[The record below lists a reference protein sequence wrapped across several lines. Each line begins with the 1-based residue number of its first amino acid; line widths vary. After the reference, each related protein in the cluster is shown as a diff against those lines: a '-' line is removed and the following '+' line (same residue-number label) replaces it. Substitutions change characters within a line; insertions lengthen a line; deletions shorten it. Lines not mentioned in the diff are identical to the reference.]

1 MEGSAVHPPDEV
13 LVDRFVPFI
22 DELTEIIKEKG
33 WPSLWT
39 TTTKALDA
47 RPGEREAGC
56 DVARSSTVTH
66 LALRVSWPPGSAL
79 RGFPQQFSFVSS
91 ADRNL
96 LVLCVGNA
104 PVCFNAS
111 RGFYLV
117 HDAMAN
123 SVAVVP
129 WLPPRSVPTMF
140 SHRGIGTGVAVLRRG
155 DEMTGEPFLL
165 AELFLRRD
173 RGRRGHTSN
182 KATLFIWFGSGPASG
197 GWTEKEVTLPFPSGY
212 RSSEVSEYSF
222 TADTVLAVGGKS
234 LCWVDRRWNGW
245 RREWGMDGD
254 GKKMGAGGV
263 NMSGALTVYPLL
275 DLRPPLLPSSGSSI
289 PSAKA
294 KRTAVDVRGI
304 AVGFAG
310 LVRNRT
316 VETKPAPALDGSEV
330 VQALSRACPH
340 ILHALDRHDY
350 S

>member
-1 MEGSAVHPPDEV
+1 MAVA
-13 LVDRFVPFI
+13 VDHHDQGPRR
-22 DELTEIIKEKG
+22 
-33 WPSLWT
+33 
-39 TTTKALDA
+39 
-47 RPGEREAGC
+47 RPGEREAGR
-56 DVARSSTVTH
+56 DVARSSTVSPRGEVAGGAILRERKSSNPSPVAKVAAASLASAGADADYYREALEGVETHLLRLAEPPQVTH

-79 RGFPQQFSFVSS
+79 RGFPQQFGFVSS

-173 RGRRGHTSN
+173 RGRRGRTSN

-212 RSSEVSEYSF
+212 RSSKVSEYSF

-245 RREWGMDGD
+245 RRERGMDGD

-263 NMSGALTVYPLL
+263 NMSGALTAGFRTCSQKQQQVHTEVQNQAV
-275 DLRPPLLPSSGSSI
+275 SS
-289 PSAKA
+289 
-294 KRTAVDVRGI
+294 AV
-304 AVGFAG
+304 
-310 LVRNRT
+310 N
-316 VETKPAPALDGSEV
+316 P
-330 VQALSRACPH
+330 C
-340 ILHALDRHDY
+340 
-350 S
+350 

>member
-1 MEGSAVHPPDEV
+1 MAAGSGRTCLLCSSQQSVGDVDDVVVVAVQQLSEVGSVPVFLLPQAVVDVVAAACPRPWTASSFPARCGGSSRQHPRQVKLPAAAILRE
-13 LVDRFVPFI
+13 R
-22 DELTEIIKEKG
+22 KSSN
-33 WPSLWT
+33 PSPVAKVAAASL
-39 TTTKALDA
+39 AGAGADA
-47 RPGEREAGC
+47 DYYREALEG
-56 DVARSSTVTH
+56 VETHLLRLAEPPQVTH

-79 RGFPQQFSFVSS
+79 RGFPQQFGFVSS

-129 WLPPRSVPTMF
+129 RLPPRSVPTMF

-173 RGRRGHTSN
+173 RGRRGRTSN

-254 GKKMGAGGV
+254 GKKMGAGG
-263 NMSGALTVYPLL
+263 
-275 DLRPPLLPSSGSSI
+275 R
-289 PSAKA
+289 
-294 KRTAVDVRGI
+294 
-304 AVGFAG
+304 
-310 LVRNRT
+310 
-316 VETKPAPALDGSEV
+316 
-330 VQALSRACPH
+330 
-340 ILHALDRHDY
+340 
-350 S
+350 